1 MVLTQISAGSMG
13 GIPMLEPVAAPE
25 PHAPV
30 VAVPV
35 GVARARNVQCFVEY
49 RVLGTQVAAARPPY
63 PGDLEARSTEPF

>member
-1 MVLTQISAGSMG
+1 
-13 GIPMLEPVAAPE
+13 MLEPVAAPE

-63 PGDLEARSTEPF
+63 PGDLEA